1 MTRGMLVEPIP
12 NDLKEVIL
20 TEQEGEELLK
30 FDEQNPD
37 PKTGRPRTTT
47 YLGVPILQNHSIRV
61 MARKIIKHNQ
71 KHQFT
76 SVSNIG
82 TSGGGKTS
90 SSTNLVHEIH
100 EISENEFDLYYT
112 VRWVGRKELLNF
124 DKFLKSLA
132 PVPTILIFE
141 DISYALEMVKKAE
154 KIRIKEAFTEI
165 RHTMGEVNVIVVFH
179 YHYTRGMDKMM
190 RSSKFSIF
198 CTIDHEEK
206 GNLLQI
212 YGYDNKEYFD
222 KLEYRLR
229 GMDENGW
236 CTVAIDDQNGKQ
248 WVYYYGKPFNIALSV
263 QNGVFHFFF
272 YANYKSSDKVWC
284 NHCAPFKRGT
294 RLDPKTFVEKV
305 ASVYGMRR
313 TISAI
318 KWWGFI
324 KGGKRCIHRTTYQ
337 TFKYINKLFAEHPI
351 EGGMDALLD
360 YIEKTRKIDI
370 SASRQMN
377 KDKEEKLTSD
387 IVHDSVV
394 KHIPKQ
400 KQLDTEVLAGF
411 EGMTQ
416 STKDRYDTII
426 EEQRKKH
433 SKEVI
438 AKSKQRKSEKI
449 NQDENSEETEED
461 DVTDEFEEPSEE
473 FEVVDDTED
482 VVDDPTPEDDKGT
495 NFE

>member
-12 NDLKEVIL
+12 ADLQENL
-20 TEQEGEELLK
+20 LNEQEAQDLLK
-30 FDEQNPD
+30 FHEENPD
-37 PKTGRPRTTT
+37 PHTGKARTTT

-76 SVSNIG
+76 SISNIG
-82 TSGGGKTS
+82 ASGSGKTS

-100 EISENEFDLYYT
+100 ELAEIEFDMYYT

-198 CTIDHEEK
+198 CSIDHEEK

-236 CTVAIDDQNGKQ
+236 CTIPIDDQNNKQ

-263 QNGVFHFFF
+263 QNGIFHFFF
-272 YANYKSSDKVWC
+272 YSTYKASDKVWC
-284 NHCAPFKRGT
+284 NHCAPFKLGT
-294 RLDPKTFVEKV
+294 KLDPKTFVEKV
-305 ASVYGMRR
+305 ASVHGMRR

-324 KGGKRCIHRTTYQ
+324 KGGKRCIHASTYQ
-337 TFKYINKLFAEHPI
+337 TFKYINKLFAEHPV
-351 EGGMDALLD
+351 EGGIDGLID
-360 YIEKTRKIDI
+360 YIEKSRKNDI
-370 SASRQMN
+370 SSPRQMD
-377 KDKEEKLTSD
+377 KKKEEKLTNE

-400 KQLDTEVLAGF
+400 KQLDKEVLAGF
-411 EGMTQ
+411 EGMGLSQTEKYKNIVKESSGEDVEEFEEEVDDDQ
-416 STKDRYDTII
+416 EFEEVSDEVEITTNDTDN
-426 EEQRKKH
+426 
-433 SKEVI
+433 VV
-438 AKSKQRKSEKI
+438 
-449 NQDENSEETEED
+449 SEETDPADKEEQG
-461 DVTDEFEEPSEE
+461 TEFE
-473 FEVVDDTED
+473 
-482 VVDDPTPEDDKGT
+482 
-495 NFE
+495 